1 MPFNYNP
8 GVTSTVGQTWQ
19 RSNELLGQVLMSVL
33 TSMGERRERQ
43 EQQAKTE
50 SQQGKAADAWLKS
63 LGDSGEKVTGIPA
76 SAWDNLSSRDKYAA
90 MTGVIEGQAT
100 RKVLQQQAEDQRKQ
114 QIGAA
119 VASVLAGAGGEN
131 GTAPAPDM
139 NNPMMAAGMATGS
152 PLLRAVG
159 TAMAAA
165 GGRGGASPLPA
176 NGGGLTIDSL
186 LRGVR
191 QNPLAGQSPQLLQLL
206 GQMMAQKSRA
216 EIAADVAT
224 SRMDVEKERQT
235 NINQRQAA
243 REAAQSDWREQ
254 EKAGK
259 SLGAILSEKRS
270 VLNAYLANPGTAGKN
285 RDEQQ
290 QTFSDLRGQIADIE
304 DEMTGRKAGGKASGA
319 KEEKAGPEPAAAPMD
334 ASKRTKGTVYKTP
347 KGLYEW
353 TGSGW
358 KPAGD

>member
-1 MPFNYNP
+1 MPFNYDP

-33 TSMGERRERQ
+33 TSMGERRDRQ

-50 SQQGKAADAWLKS
+50 SQQGKAADAWMKS
-63 LGDSGEKVTGIPA
+63 LGDNGEKVTGIPA
-76 SAWDNLSSRDKYAA
+76 SAWDNLSARDKYAS

-119 VASVLAGAGGEN
+119 LAKVLASAGGEN
-131 GTAPAPDM
+131 GAAPTPDM
-139 NNPMMAAGMATGS
+139 NNPMMTAGMATGS
-152 PLLRAVG
+152 PLLKAVG
-159 TAMAAA
+159 TAMASA
-165 GGRGGASPLPA
+165 GGRGSASPLPA
-176 NGGGLTIDSL
+176 NGGGFTIGSL
-186 LRGVR
+186 LQGLK
-191 QNPLAGQSPQLLQLL
+191 QNPLAAESPQFMQLL
-206 GQMMAQKSRA
+206 GQMSAQKSRA
-216 EIAADVAT
+216 EIASDTAAA
-224 SRMDVEKERQT
+224 RMDVEKERQT
-235 NINQRQAA
+235 NINQRAA
-243 REAAQSDWREQ
+243 DRNAAQSDWREQ

-290 QTFSDLRGQIADIE
+290 QTFADLRGQIADIE
-304 DEMTGRKAGGKASGA
+304 DEMMGRKAGGKASA
-319 KEEKAGPEPAAAPMD
+319 KDEKTDTKTPDAPADPA
-334 ASKRTKGTVYKTP
+334 KRTKGTVYQTP